1 MAEQGAR
8 DCASR
13 HHTTQEAGR
22 DYCRRPSASA
32 TAATIA
38 VARSARQ
45 ISKQASRQIEQLASS
60 DRRASMPRP
69 LEAQCTVSSSCRCR
83 RIPPNL
89 GSAPFVPPP
98 PAVILLPLPSTSPYH
113 HHYYTVIQLATYRC
127 LSRPP
132 KKIRSS
138 PAAADRAPSGIS
150 RGSAAAN
157 DLTTPCTMHLEPTTP
172 GNSHTPRYCS
182 EWRRP
187 AYTRIRQAFWLAV
200 LGFAVGRNDPTHLET
215 SAITPISRSTRRAN
229 NRRRSLARLTRSL
242 ARPPSHQGLEKNS
255 VLTSET

>member
-22 DYCRRPSASA
+22 DYCRWPSASA

-98 PAVILLPLPSTSPYH
+98 PAVILLLLPLNISVPPPLHSHPVGH
-113 HHYYTVIQLATYRC
+113 
-127 LSRPP
+127 LSISIAPAQENSQFACGGRP
-132 KKIRSS
+132 R
-138 PAAADRAPSGIS
+138 
-150 RGSAAAN
+150 
-157 DLTTPCTMHLEPTTP
+157 TE
-172 GNSHTPRYCS
+172 
-182 EWRRP
+182 
-187 AYTRIRQAFWLAV
+187 
-200 LGFAVGRNDPTHLET
+200 RNI
-215 SAITPISRSTRRAN
+215 ARF
-229 NRRRSLARLTRSL
+229 RRR
-242 ARPPSHQGLEKNS
+242 E
-255 VLTSET
+255 